1 MIRAYHPVAG
11 VQSAQGLDVSDFQGA
26 YNWAGAVKAYPGLAF
41 GVFRLTQGLGAP
53 GTVSPDPDAA
63 WNHAQIRDNGLRRGA
78 YHFLDPRL
86 DGAAQARYF
95 TGAHDRLGFTGKDM
109 LFCDNETAGSS
120 PQATAACAEA
130 FMAELVTL
138 RPHNPVGVYTYINF
152 ANEGNCAGLERYPL
166 WLAYP
171 AASAPK
177 PPPPWVAWTF
187 WQWGQRNGID
197 ADAFNGT
204 IAGLDAWIASFQPPA
219 GPPYRH
225 LTRAGDTLGG
235 LAASRNASLEH
246 FLSRSAVDY
255 QPADEA
261 ALAAAKL
268 PAGIPYYTENP

>member
-1 MIRAYHPVAG
+1 MIRTYDPLAG
-11 VQSAQGLDVSDFQGA
+11 VSSAQGLDVSNWTGA
-26 YNWAGAVKAYPGLAF
+26 YSWSAAVKDFPGLAF
-41 GVFRLTQGLGAP
+41 GIFRLTQGLGSP

-95 TGAHDRLGFTGKDM
+95 VDVHGQLGFAQTDL
-109 LFCDNETAGSS
+109 LFLDNETPGAS
-120 PQATAACAEA
+120 PQAVAACAEA

-138 RPHNPVGVYTYINF
+138 RPGNPHGVYTYISF
-152 ANEGNCAGLERYPL
+152 ANEGNCAGLEHYPL

-187 WQWGQRNGID
+187 WQWGLRNGVD

-204 IAGLDAWIASFQPPA
+204 IADLDTWIASFAPPT

-225 LTRAGDTLGG
+225 LTQAGDTIAA
-235 LAASRNASLEH
+235 LAASRNASVEN
-246 FLSRSAVDY
+246 FISRSALDY
-255 QPADEA
+255 TPADETA
-261 ALAAAKL
+261 MAMAKL
-268 PAGIPYYTENP
+268 PAGIPWYSDNP